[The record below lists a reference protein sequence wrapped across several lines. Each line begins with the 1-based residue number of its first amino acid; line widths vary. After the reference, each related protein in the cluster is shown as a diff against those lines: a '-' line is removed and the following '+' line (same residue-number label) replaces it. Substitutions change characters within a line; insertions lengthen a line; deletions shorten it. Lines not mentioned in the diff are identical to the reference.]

1 MKNENVKLCL
11 VIKVI
16 YYTITA
22 IKMSRNSSANIS
34 SSGSPYGLSREFSE
48 GCEPYSDDHWP
59 A

>member
-22 IKMSRNSSANIS
+22 IKMSRNSSRMLLDIS
-34 SSGSPYGLSREFSE
+34 MEAFSE
-48 GCEPYSDDHWP
+48 TVQIRNRCKRKLEN
-59 A
+59 